1 MRAICCIRYAI
12 IHFDIYRE
20 RIVHND
26 FNNFCNTIN
35 KKRAREAVLET
46 RLRDV
51 DITCLHI
58 LIDMNIRYYSVP
70 QMQIV
75 W

>member
-1 MRAICCIRYAI
+1 MRATCCIRRDAI
-12 IHFDIYRE
+12 IHFNIYRE

-26 FNNFCNTIN
+26 FDNFCNTIN

-46 RLRDV
+46 RLRGV
-51 DITCLHI
+51 DITCV

-70 QMQIV
+70 QMQII